1 MNKQTQVF
9 VKSTGSVVEVVAKI
23 GGWSTC
29 LTMDGRQIKVRNGD
43 IGTREIEVTDAQQ
56 DAQDEAATAKGKS
69 VVAKHYRAK
78 YIVDKDNTNASGR
91 ESVHNGDVVAAM
103 LTGLSLKQLYVVAS
117 SVGIS
122 TDYGHLNNGMQRMN
136 LGNRIR
142 KLVKDGSLEVTDLN
156 RAVARAEK
164 LGE

>member
-43 IGTREIEVTDAQQ
+43 IATREIEVADAQQ
-56 DAQDEAATAKGKS
+56 NAQDEAAAKGKS

-103 LTGLSLKQLYVVAS
+103 LTGLSLEQLYMVAAS
-117 SVGIS
+117 LGIS
-122 TDYGHLNNGMQRMN
+122 GDYAHLNNGMQRMN
-136 LGNRIR
+136 VGNRIR
-142 KLVKDGSLEVTDLN
+142 KLVKDGVVELTELTKAVT
-156 RAVARAEK
+156 RAEK
-164 LGE
+164 HGER